1 MDYME
6 DKETIEIKKEDLN
19 DNSSQAKRFLQFAND
34 NYEDYKK
41 KWRKYLIDR
50 QIEFDDD
57 VFSDT
62 ILKVYDYIKKH
73 GINDTT
79 DSGMANYWF
88 RSFNTN
94 IKREKQYSRNINRDC
109 NINAYESL
117 DKETNGEYEL
127 KLKIRR
133 HVYEDW
139 SIVYILRLVEDN
151 FDSIS
156 FHCFRLY
163 YILDKMT
170 YSKLREI
177 TKVPDSKK
185 RVVTI
190 KNWLKDNLTKQQME
204 KEFSKY
210 YDCD

>member
-1 MDYME
+1 ME
-6 DKETIEIKKEDLN
+6 DKIITKETLIDKSE
-19 DNSSQAKRFLQFAND
+19 QASRFLQFVND
-34 NYEDYKK
+34 NYNNLKK
-41 KWRKYLIDR
+41 KWAKYLIDR
-50 QIEFDDD
+50 QIEFDEDIY
-57 VFSDT
+57 SET
-62 ILKVYDYIKKH
+62 ILKVYDYINKH

-79 DSGMANYWF
+79 DSGFANYF
-88 RSFNTN
+88 FKAFNIN
-94 IKREKQYSRNINRDC
+94 IKREKQYSRNLNRDR
-109 NINAYESL
+109 NFDATEELS
-117 DKETNGEYEL
+117 KEMNGEDEL

-139 SIVYILRLVEDN
+139 SIFYILRLVEDN

-210 YDCD
+210 YDSD

>member
-1 MDYME
+1 MEME
-6 DKETIEIKKEDLN
+6 DKETLI
-19 DNSSQAKRFLQFAND
+19 DNNESQATRFLQFVND
-34 NYEDYKK
+34 NYEDFKK
-41 KWRKYLIDR
+41 KWRKYLYDR
-50 QIEFDDD
+50 QIDFDDD

-88 RSFNTN
+88 RAFNIN
-94 IKREKQYSRNINRDC
+94 IKREKQYSRNINRDS
-109 NINAYESL
+109 NIDAYEAL
-117 DKETNGEYEL
+117 DKETNGDDEL
-127 KLKIRR
+127 KIKIRR
-133 HVYEDW
+133 QVFDDW
-139 SIVYILRLVEDN
+139 SVVYILRLVEDN
-151 FDSIS
+151 FDNIS

-170 YSKLREI
+170 YQRLREI
-177 TKVPDSKK
+177 TKVKDSKK

-190 KNWLKDNLTKQQME
+190 KNWLKEKITKKDLE

-210 YDCD
+210 YDASD

>member
-1 MDYME
+1 ME
-6 DKETIEIKKEDLN
+6 DKIITNETLIDKSEQ
-19 DNSSQAKRFLQFAND
+19 SSRFLKFANEHYD
-34 NYEDYKK
+34 DYKK
-41 KWRKYLIDR
+41 KWAKYLYDR
-50 QIEFDDD
+50 QVDFDED
-57 VFSDT
+57 VFSET
-62 ILKVYDYIKKH
+62 VLKVYDYIKTN
-73 GINDTT
+73 GIKDDS
-79 DSGMANYWF
+79 DSGLANYWF
-88 RSFNTN
+88 KSFNTN
-94 IKREKQYSRNINRDC
+94 IKREKQYSRNVNRDK
-109 NINAYESL
+109 NIDATEELS
-117 DKETNGEYEL
+117 KEMNGEDEL

>member
-1 MDYME
+1 ME
-6 DKETIEIKKEDLN
+6 NKETLIDKSEQ
-19 DNSSQAKRFLQFAND
+19 SSRFLKFAND
-34 NYEDYKK
+34 HYEDYKK
-41 KWRKYLIDR
+41 KWAKYLYDK
-50 QIEFDDD
+50 QVDFDED
-57 VFSDT
+57 VFSET
-62 ILKVYDYIKKH
+62 VLKVYDYINTN
-73 GINDTT
+73 GIKDDS
-79 DSGMANYWF
+79 DSGLANYWF
-88 RSFNTN
+88 KSFNTN
-94 IKREKQYSRNINRDC
+94 IKREKQYSRNVNRDK
-109 NINAYESL
+109 NIDATEELS
-117 DKETNGEYEL
+117 KEMNGEDEL

-133 HVYEDW
+133 HVFEDW

-190 KNWLKDNLTKQQME
+190 KNWLKDNLTKQKME

>member
-1 MDYME
+1 ME
-6 DKETIEIKKEDLN
+6 DKEIIEIQKEDLN
-19 DNSSQAKRFLQFAND
+19 DNSSQAKRFLQFVND
-34 NYEDYKK
+34 NYNNLKK
-41 KWRKYLIDR
+41 KWAKYLIDK
-50 QIEFDDD
+50 QIDFDED
-57 VFSDT
+57 VYSET
-62 ILKVYDYIKKH
+62 ILKVYDYINKN

-79 DSGMANYWF
+79 DSGFANYFF
-88 RSFNTN
+88 RAFNIN
-94 IKREKQYSRNINRDC
+94 IKREKQYSRNVNRDK
-109 NINAYESL
+109 NIDATEELS
-117 DKETNGEYEL
+117 KEINGEDEL

-190 KNWLKDNLTKQQME
+190 KNWLKYNLTKQQME

-210 YDCD
+210 YDCY

>member
-1 MDYME
+1 ME
-6 DKETIEIKKEDLN
+6 DKETIEIQKEDLN
-19 DNSSQAKRFLQFAND
+19 DNSEKAKRFLKFANEH
-34 NYEDYKK
+34 YEDYKK
-41 KWRKYLIDR
+41 KWAKYLYDR
-50 QIEFDDD
+50 QVDFDED
-57 VFSDT
+57 VFSET
-62 ILKVYDYIKKH
+62 VLKVYDYINTN
-73 GINDTT
+73 GIKDDS
-79 DSGMANYWF
+79 DSGLANYWF
-88 RSFNTN
+88 KSFNTN
-94 IKREKQYSRNINRDC
+94 IKREKQYSRNVNRDK
-109 NINAYESL
+109 NIDATEELS
-117 DKETNGEYEL
+117 KEMNGEYEL
-127 KLKIRR
+127 QLKIRR
-133 HVYEDW
+133 HVFEDW

-190 KNWLKDNLTKQQME
+190 KNWLKDNLTKQKME

-210 YDCD
+210 YDFD

>member
-1 MDYME
+1 ME
-6 DKETIEIKKEDLN
+6 NKETLIDKSEQ
-19 DNSSQAKRFLQFAND
+19 SSRFLKFANEH
-34 NYEDYKK
+34 YEDYKK
-41 KWRKYLIDR
+41 KWAKYLYDR
-50 QIEFDDD
+50 QVYFDED
-57 VFSDT
+57 VFSET
-62 ILKVYDYIKKH
+62 VLKVYDYINTN
-73 GINDTT
+73 GIKDDS
-79 DSGMANYWF
+79 DSGLANYWF

-94 IKREKQYSRNINRDC
+94 IKREKQYSRNVNRDK
-109 NINAYESL
+109 NIDATEELS
-117 DKETNGEYEL
+117 KEMNGEDEL

-133 HVYEDW
+133 HVFEDW

>member
-1 MDYME
+1 ME
-6 DKETIEIKKEDLN
+6 DKKTIEIKKEDLN
-19 DNSSQAKRFLQFAND
+19 DNSEQAAIFLNFAND
-34 NYEDYKK
+34 HYEDYKK
-41 KWRKYLIDR
+41 KWAKYLYDR
-50 QIEFDDD
+50 QVDFDED
-57 VFSDT
+57 VFSET
-62 ILKVYDYIKKH
+62 VLKVYDYINTN
-73 GINDTT
+73 GIKDDS
-79 DSGMANYWF
+79 DSGLANYWF
-88 RSFNTN
+88 KSFNTN
-94 IKREKQYSRNINRDC
+94 IKREKQYSRNVNRDK
-109 NINAYESL
+109 NIDATEELS
-117 DKETNGEYEL
+117 KEMNGEDEL

-139 SIVYILRLVEDN
+139 SIFYILRLVEDN

>member
-1 MDYME
+1 ME
-6 DKETIEIKKEDLN
+6 NKIITKDTLIDKSE
-19 DNSSQAKRFLQFAND
+19 QASRFLEFANEHYD
-34 NYEDYKK
+34 DYKK
-41 KWRKYLIDR
+41 KWAKYLYDK
-50 QIEFDDD
+50 QVDFDED

-62 ILKVYDYIKKH
+62 ILKVYDYIEKN

-79 DSGMANYWF
+79 DSGLANYWF
-88 RSFNTN
+88 KSFNTN
-94 IKREKQYSRNINRDC
+94 IKREKQYSRNVNRDK
-109 NINAYESL
+109 NIDATEELS
-117 DKETNGEYEL
+117 KEMNGEDEL

-139 SIVYILRLVEDN
+139 SIFYILRLVEDN

-190 KNWLKDNLTKQQME
+190 KNWLKDNLTKQKME

>member
-1 MDYME
+1 ME
-6 DKETIEIKKEDLN
+6 NKETLIDKSEQ
-19 DNSSQAKRFLQFAND
+19 SSRFLKFANEH
-34 NYEDYKK
+34 YEDYKK
-41 KWRKYLIDR
+41 KWAKYLYDR
-50 QIEFDDD
+50 QVDFDED
-57 VFSDT
+57 VFSET
-62 ILKVYDYIKKH
+62 VLKVYDYINTN
-73 GINDTT
+73 GIKDDS
-79 DSGMANYWF
+79 DSGLANYWF
-88 RSFNTN
+88 KSFNTN
-94 IKREKQYSRNINRDC
+94 IKREKQYSRNVNRDK
-109 NINAYESL
+109 NIDATEELS
-117 DKETNGEYEL
+117 KEMNGEDEL

>member
-1 MDYME
+1 ME
-6 DKETIEIKKEDLN
+6 NKETLI
-19 DNSSQAKRFLQFAND
+19 DNSEKAKRFLKFAND
-34 NYEDYKK
+34 HYEDYKK
-41 KWRKYLIDR
+41 KWAKYLYDR
-50 QIEFDDD
+50 QVDFDED
-57 VFSDT
+57 VFSET
-62 ILKVYDYIKKH
+62 VLKVYDYINTN
-73 GINDTT
+73 GIKD
-79 DSGMANYWF
+79 DSESGFANYF
-88 RSFNTN
+88 FKAFNIN
-94 IKREKQYSRNINRDC
+94 IKREKQYSRNVNRDK
-109 NINAYESL
+109 NIDATEELS
-117 DKETNGEYEL
+117 KEMNGEDEL

-133 HVYEDW
+133 HVFEDW

-190 KNWLKDNLTKQQME
+190 KNWLKDNLTKQKME

>member
-1 MDYME
+1 ME
-6 DKETIEIKKEDLN
+6 NKETLIDKSEQ
-19 DNSSQAKRFLQFAND
+19 SSRFLKFANEH
-34 NYEDYKK
+34 YEDYKK
-41 KWRKYLIDR
+41 KWAKYLYDK
-50 QIEFDDD
+50 QVDFDED
-57 VFSDT
+57 VFSET
-62 ILKVYDYIKKH
+62 VLKVYDYINTN
-73 GINDTT
+73 GIKDDS
-79 DSGMANYWF
+79 DSGLANYWF
-88 RSFNTN
+88 KSFNTN
-94 IKREKQYSRNINRDC
+94 IKREKQYSRNVNRDK
-109 NINAYESL
+109 NIDATEELS
-117 DKETNGEYEL
+117 KEMNGEDEL

-210 YDCD
+210 YDSD

>member
-6 DKETIEIKKEDLN
+6 DKETIEIQKEDLN
-19 DNSSQAKRFLQFAND
+19 DNSEKAKRFLQFVND
-34 NYEDYKK
+34 NYNNLKK
-41 KWRKYLIDR
+41 KWAKYLIDK
-50 QIEFDDD
+50 QIDFDED
-57 VFSDT
+57 VYSDT
-62 ILKVYDYIKKH
+62 ILKVFDYINTN
-73 GINDTT
+73 GIKDDS
-79 DSGMANYWF
+79 DSGFANYFF
-88 RSFNTN
+88 RAFNIN
-94 IKREKQYSRNINRDC
+94 IKREKQYSRNVNRDK
-109 NINAYESL
+109 NIDATEELS
-117 DKETNGEYEL
+117 KEMNGEDEL

-139 SIVYILRLVEDN
+139 SIFYILRLVEDN

-190 KNWLKDNLTKQQME
+190 KNWLKDNLTKQKME

>member
-1 MDYME
+1 ME
-6 DKETIEIKKEDLN
+6 DKIITKDKLIDKSEQ
-19 DNSSQAKRFLQFAND
+19 SSRFLKFANEH
-34 NYEDYKK
+34 YEDYKK
-41 KWRKYLIDR
+41 KWAKYLYDIQVD
-50 QIEFDDD
+50 FDED
-57 VFSDT
+57 VFSET
-62 ILKVYDYIKKH
+62 VLKVYDYINTN
-73 GINDTT
+73 GIKDDS
-79 DSGMANYWF
+79 DSGLANYWF
-88 RSFNTN
+88 KSFNTN
-94 IKREKQYSRNINRDC
+94 IKREKQYSRNVNRDK
-109 NINAYESL
+109 NIDATEELS
-117 DKETNGEYEL
+117 KEMNGEDEL
-127 KLKIRR
+127 QLKIRR
-133 HVYEDW
+133 HVFEDW

-177 TKVPDSKK
+177 TKVQDSKK

-190 KNWLKDNLTKQQME
+190 KNWIKENLTKQQME

>member
-1 MDYME
+1 ME
-6 DKETIEIKKEDLN
+6 NKETLIDKSEQ
-19 DNSSQAKRFLQFAND
+19 SSRFLKFANEH
-34 NYEDYKK
+34 YEDYKK
-41 KWRKYLIDR
+41 KWAKYLYDR
-50 QIEFDDD
+50 QVDFDED
-57 VFSDT
+57 VFSET
-62 ILKVYDYIKKH
+62 VLKVYDYINTN
-73 GINDTT
+73 GIKDDS
-79 DSGMANYWF
+79 DSGLANYWF

-94 IKREKQYSRNINRDC
+94 IKREKQYSRNVNRDK
-109 NINAYESL
+109 NIDATEELS
-117 DKETNGEYEL
+117 KEMNGEDEL

-133 HVYEDW
+133 HVFEDW

>member
-1 MDYME
+1 ME
-6 DKETIEIKKEDLN
+6 DKIITNETLIDKSE
-19 DNSSQAKRFLQFAND
+19 QASRFLQFANEH
-34 NYEDYKK
+34 YYDYKK
-41 KWRKYLIDR
+41 KWAKYLYDK
-50 QIEFDDD
+50 QVDFDED
-57 VFSDT
+57 VFSET
-62 ILKVYDYIKKH
+62 VLKVYDYINTN
-73 GINDTT
+73 GIKDDS
-79 DSGMANYWF
+79 DSGLANYWF
-88 RSFNTN
+88 KSFNTN
-94 IKREKQYSRNINRDC
+94 IKREKQYSRNVNRDK
-109 NINAYESL
+109 NIDATEELS
-117 DKETNGEYEL
+117 KEMNGEDEL

-139 SIVYILRLVEDN
+139 SIFYILRLVEDN

-177 TKVPDSKK
+177 TKVLDSKK

>member
-1 MDYME
+1 ME
-6 DKETIEIKKEDLN
+6 DKIITNETLI
-19 DNSSQAKRFLQFAND
+19 DNNSEKASRFLKFANEH
-34 NYEDYKK
+34 YEDYKK
-41 KWRKYLIDR
+41 KWAKYLYDK
-50 QIEFDDD
+50 QVDFDED
-57 VFSDT
+57 VFSET
-62 ILKVYDYIKKH
+62 VLKVYDYINTN
-73 GINDTT
+73 GIKDDS
-79 DSGMANYWF
+79 DSGLANYWF
-88 RSFNTN
+88 KSFNTN
-94 IKREKQYSRNINRDC
+94 IKREKQYSRNVNRDK
-109 NINAYESL
+109 NIDATEELS
-117 DKETNGEYEL
+117 KEMNGEDEL

>member
-1 MDYME
+1 ME
-6 DKETIEIKKEDLN
+6 NKETLIDKSEQ
-19 DNSSQAKRFLQFAND
+19 SSRFLKFAND
-34 NYEDYKK
+34 HYEDYKK
-41 KWRKYLIDR
+41 KWAKYLYDK
-50 QIEFDDD
+50 QVDFDED
-57 VFSDT
+57 VFSET
-62 ILKVYDYIKKH
+62 VLKVYDYINTN
-73 GINDTT
+73 GIKDDS
-79 DSGMANYWF
+79 DSGLANYWF
-88 RSFNTN
+88 KSFNTN
-94 IKREKQYSRNINRDC
+94 IKREKQYSRNVNRDN
-109 NINAYESL
+109 NIDATEELS
-117 DKETNGEYEL
+117 KEMNGEYEL
-127 KLKIRR
+127 QLKIRR

-190 KNWLKDNLTKQQME
+190 KNWLKDNLTKQKME

-210 YDCD
+210 YDFD

>member
-1 MDYME
+1 ME
-6 DKETIEIKKEDLN
+6 NKETLI
-19 DNSSQAKRFLQFAND
+19 DNSEKAKRFLKFAND
-34 NYEDYKK
+34 HYEDYKK
-41 KWRKYLIDR
+41 KWAKYLYDR
-50 QIEFDDD
+50 QVDFDED
-57 VFSDT
+57 VFSET
-62 ILKVYDYIKKH
+62 VLKVYDYINTN
-73 GINDTT
+73 GIKDDS
-79 DSGMANYWF
+79 DSGLANYWF
-88 RSFNTN
+88 KSFNTN
-94 IKREKQYSRNINRDC
+94 IKREKQYSRNVNRDK
-109 NINAYESL
+109 NIDATEELS
-117 DKETNGEYEL
+117 KEMNGEYEL
-127 KLKIRR
+127 QLKIRR
-133 HVYEDW
+133 HVFEDW

-190 KNWLKDNLTKQQME
+190 KNWLKDNLTKQKME

>member
-1 MDYME
+1 ME
-6 DKETIEIKKEDLN
+6 DKIITKETLIDKSE
-19 DNSSQAKRFLQFAND
+19 QAKRFLKFANEHYD
-34 NYEDYKK
+34 DYKK
-41 KWRKYLIDR
+41 KWAKYLYDK
-50 QIEFDDD
+50 QVDFDED

-62 ILKVYDYIKKH
+62 ILKVYDYIEKN

-79 DSGMANYWF
+79 DSGLANYWF
-88 RSFNTN
+88 KSFNTN
-94 IKREKQYSRNINRDC
+94 IKREKQYSRNVNRDK
-109 NINAYESL
+109 NIDATEELS
-117 DKETNGEYEL
+117 KEMNGEDEL

-139 SIVYILRLVEDN
+139 SIFYILRLVEDN

-190 KNWLKDNLTKQQME
+190 KNWLKDNLTKQKME

-210 YDCD
+210 YDTSD

>member
-1 MDYME
+1 ME
-6 DKETIEIKKEDLN
+6 NKETLIDKSE
-19 DNSSQAKRFLQFAND
+19 QASRFLQFAND
-34 NYEDYKK
+34 NYNDFKK
-41 KWRKYLIDR
+41 KWHKYLYDK
-50 QIEFDDD
+50 QVDFDED

-62 ILKVYDYIKKH
+62 ILKVYDYIEKN

-94 IKREKQYSRNINRDC
+94 IKREKQYSRNINRDK
-109 NINAYESL
+109 NIDATEELS
-117 DKETNGEYEL
+117 KEMNGDNEL
-127 KLKIRR
+127 QLKIRR
-133 HVYEDW
+133 HVFEDW

>member
-1 MDYME
+1 ME
-6 DKETIEIKKEDLN
+6 NKETLIDKSEQ
-19 DNSSQAKRFLQFAND
+19 SSRFLKFAND
-34 NYEDYKK
+34 HYEDYKK
-41 KWRKYLIDR
+41 KWAKYLYDR
-50 QIEFDDD
+50 QVDFDED
-57 VFSDT
+57 VFSET
-62 ILKVYDYIKKH
+62 VLKVYDYINTN
-73 GINDTT
+73 GIKDDS
-79 DSGMANYWF
+79 DSGLANYWF
-88 RSFNTN
+88 KSFNTN
-94 IKREKQYSRNINRDC
+94 IKREKQYSRNVNRDK
-109 NINAYESL
+109 NIDATEELS
-117 DKETNGEYEL
+117 KEMNGEYEL
-127 KLKIRR
+127 QLKIRR
-133 HVYEDW
+133 HVFEDW

-190 KNWLKDNLTKQQME
+190 KNWLKDNLTKQKME

>member
-1 MDYME
+1 ME
-6 DKETIEIKKEDLN
+6 NKETLIDKSEQ
-19 DNSSQAKRFLQFAND
+19 SSRFLKFANEH
-34 NYEDYKK
+34 YEDYKK

-57 VFSDT
+57 VFSET
-62 ILKVYDYIKKH
+62 VLKVYDYINTN
-73 GINDTT
+73 GIKDDS
-79 DSGMANYWF
+79 DSGLANYWF
-88 RSFNTN
+88 RAFNTN
-94 IKREKQYSRNINRDC
+94 IKREKQYSRNVNRDK
-109 NINAYESL
+109 NIDATEELS
-117 DKETNGEYEL
+117 KEMNGEDEL

>member
-1 MDYME
+1 ME
-6 DKETIEIKKEDLN
+6 DKIITKETLIDKSEQ
-19 DNSSQAKRFLQFAND
+19 SSRFLKFAND
-34 NYEDYKK
+34 HYEDYKK
-41 KWRKYLIDR
+41 KWAKYLYDR
-50 QIEFDDD
+50 QVDFDED
-57 VFSDT
+57 VFSET
-62 ILKVYDYIKKH
+62 VLKVYDYINTN
-73 GINDTT
+73 GIKDDS
-79 DSGMANYWF
+79 DSGLANYWF
-88 RSFNTN
+88 KSFNTN
-94 IKREKQYSRNINRDC
+94 IKREKQYSRNVNRDK
-109 NINAYESL
+109 NIDATEELS
-117 DKETNGEYEL
+117 KEMNGEDEL

-133 HVYEDW
+133 HVFEDW

>member
-1 MDYME
+1 ME
-6 DKETIEIKKEDLN
+6 DKIITNETLIDKSEQ
-19 DNSSQAKRFLQFAND
+19 SSRFLQFVNEHYD
-34 NYEDYKK
+34 DYKK
-41 KWRKYLIDR
+41 KWAKYLYDK
-50 QIEFDDD
+50 QVDFDED

-62 ILKVYDYIKKH
+62 ILKVYDYIEKN

-79 DSGMANYWF
+79 YYGLANYWF
-88 RSFNTN
+88 KSFNTN
-94 IKREKQYSRNINRDC
+94 IKREKQYSRNVNRDK
-109 NINAYESL
+109 NIDATEELS
-117 DKETNGEYEL
+117 KEMNGEDEL

-210 YDCD
+210 YDSD

>member
-1 MDYME
+1 ME
-6 DKETIEIKKEDLN
+6 DKETLI
-19 DNSSQAKRFLQFAND
+19 DNNESQAKRFLKFAND
-34 NYEDYKK
+34 NYNDFKK
-41 KWRKYLIDR
+41 KWRKYLYER
-50 QIEFDDD
+50 QIDFDDD

-62 ILKVYDYIKKH
+62 ILKVYDYINKN

-88 RSFNTN
+88 KAFNIN
-94 IKREKQYSRNINRDC
+94 IKREKQYSRNINRNN
-109 NINAYESL
+109 NIDATEEL
-117 DKETNGEYEL
+117 DKEMNGEDEL

-139 SIVYILRLVEDN
+139 SIFYILRLVEDN

-163 YILDKMT
+163 YVLDKMT
-170 YSKLREI
+170 YQRLREI
-177 TKVPDSKK
+177 TKVKDAKK

-190 KNWLKDNLTKQQME
+190 KNWLKDNLTKKDLE

>member
-1 MDYME
+1 ME
-6 DKETIEIKKEDLN
+6 DKIITNETLI
-19 DNSSQAKRFLQFAND
+19 DNNSEQAKRFLKFANEH
-34 NYEDYKK
+34 YEDYKK
-41 KWRKYLIDR
+41 KWAKYLYDK
-50 QIEFDDD
+50 QVDFDED

-62 ILKVYDYIKKH
+62 ILKVYDYIEKN

-79 DSGMANYWF
+79 DSGLANYWF
-88 RSFNTN
+88 KAFNTN
-94 IKREKQYSRNINRDC
+94 IKREKQYSRNVNRDK
-109 NINAYESL
+109 NVDATEEL
-117 DKETNGEYEL
+117 DKEINGEDEL
-127 KLKIRR
+127 KLKIRSQ
-133 HVYEDW
+133 VFDDW
-139 SIVYILRLVEDN
+139 LIVYILRLVEDN

-190 KNWLKDNLTKQQME
+190 KNWLKEKLTKKQLE
-204 KEFSKY
+204 KEFLKY
-210 YDCD
+210 YYASD

>member
-1 MDYME
+1 ME
-6 DKETIEIKKEDLN
+6 NKETLIDKSEQ
-19 DNSSQAKRFLQFAND
+19 SSRFLKFAND

-41 KWRKYLIDR
+41 KWAKYLYDR
-50 QIEFDDD
+50 QVDFDED
-57 VFSDT
+57 VFSET
-62 ILKVYDYIKKH
+62 VLKVYDYINTN
-73 GINDTT
+73 GIKDDS
-79 DSGMANYWF
+79 DSGLANYWF
-88 RSFNTN
+88 KSFNTN
-94 IKREKQYSRNINRDC
+94 IKREKQYSRNVNRDK
-109 NINAYESL
+109 NIDATEELS
-117 DKETNGEYEL
+117 KEMNGEDEL
-127 KLKIRR
+127 QLKIRR
-133 HVYEDW
+133 HVFEDW

>member
-1 MDYME
+1 ME
-6 DKETIEIKKEDLN
+6 DKEIIEIQKEDLN
-19 DNSSQAKRFLQFAND
+19 DNSIQATRFLQFVND
-34 NYEDYKK
+34 NYNNLKK
-41 KWRKYLIDR
+41 KWAKYLIDK
-50 QIEFDDD
+50 QIDFDED
-57 VFSDT
+57 VYSDT
-62 ILKVYDYIKKH
+62 ILKVYDYITKN

-79 DSGMANYWF
+79 DSGFANYFF
-88 RSFNTN
+88 RAFNTN
-94 IKREKQYSRNINRDC
+94 IKREKQYSRNVNRDK
-109 NINAYESL
+109 NIDATEELS
-117 DKETNGEYEL
+117 KEMNGEDEL

-139 SIVYILRLVEDN
+139 SIFYILRLVEDN

-163 YILDKMT
+163 YILDKIT

-190 KNWLKDNLTKQQME
+190 KNWLKDNLTKQKME

-210 YDCD
+210 YDTSD

>member
-1 MDYME
+1 ME
-6 DKETIEIKKEDLN
+6 NKETLIDKSEQ
-19 DNSSQAKRFLQFAND
+19 SSRFLKFAND
-34 NYEDYKK
+34 HYEDYKK
-41 KWRKYLIDR
+41 KWAKYLYDR
-50 QIEFDDD
+50 QVDFDED
-57 VFSDT
+57 VFSET
-62 ILKVYDYIKKH
+62 VLKVYDYINTN
-73 GINDTT
+73 GIKDDS
-79 DSGMANYWF
+79 DSGLANYWF
-88 RSFNTN
+88 KSFNTN
-94 IKREKQYSRNINRDC
+94 IKREKQYSRNVNRDK
-109 NINAYESL
+109 NIDATEEL
-117 DKETNGEYEL
+117 TKETNGDNEL
-127 KLKIRR
+127 QLKIRR
-133 HVYEDW
+133 HVFEDW

-190 KNWLKDNLTKQQME
+190 KNWLKDNLTKQKME